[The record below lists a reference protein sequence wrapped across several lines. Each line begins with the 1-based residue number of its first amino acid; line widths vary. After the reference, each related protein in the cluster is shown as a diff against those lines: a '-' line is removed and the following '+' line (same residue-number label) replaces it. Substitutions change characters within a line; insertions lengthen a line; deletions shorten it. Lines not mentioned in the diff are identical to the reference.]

1 MRRMFDR
8 IARRYRLMN
17 TLMTAGQDRR
27 WRRHV
32 VARAAL
38 PREGRLLDLAT
49 GTGEIAQEA
58 LSARPDLLAV
68 GADFSMGMMQ
78 VGRRLPGGADMLWVA
93 ADAMQLPFPD
103 AHFDAVTSGYLVRNV
118 ADIPRALGEQIRVL
132 RPGGRLVI
140 LESSPPPPSLLRPL
154 IELHLRLVIPL
165 LGRVIVGGEGAAAY
179 RYLPRTTRAFHRP
192 DELAAL
198 MRHAGLAEV
207 TWRTF
212 MFGAMAVHEGLKPR
226 RRAAQRTAF
235 SRCAGC
241 RGSGR

>member
-1 MRRMFDR
+1 MFDR

-27 WRRHV
+27 WRRHA

-58 LSARPDLLAV
+58 LRVRPDLRAV
-68 GADFSMGMMQ
+68 GADFSMGMMR
-78 VGRRLPGGADMLWVA
+78 VGRRLPGGAAMRWVQ
-93 ADAMQLPFPD
+93 ADAMHLPFPD

-118 ADIPRALGEQIRVL
+118 ADIPRALGEQARVL

-154 IELHLRLVIPL
+154 VELHLRLVIPL
-165 LGRVIVGGEGAAAY
+165 LGRVIVGREGAAAY
-179 RYLPRTTRAFHRP
+179 RYLPRTTRAFLRP

-198 MRHAGLAEV
+198 MRDAGLAEV
-207 TWRTF
+207 EWRRF
-212 MFGAMAVHEGLKPR
+212 MFGAMALHEGVKPR
-226 RRAAQRTAF
+226 R
-235 SRCAGC
+235 
-241 RGSGR
+241 